1 VPEVGDRVAPIETG
15 ALRPLGVGE
24 VLDVAINLYFR
35 HFGRLLAIAAV
46 VAVPLAILIFVL
58 DMIAL
63 QEAPITDPDAALYE
77 IGDTTRVL
85 NETRYVVVSLIGA
98 GVSAIAFLLIIG
110 ATFRSVSEAYFDRD
124 AGLRASI
131 GFAARRAHSL
141 LWLTLLVVLAV
152 GLGMLVAFVTF
163 SFLAVIFGIWALV
176 VWSLSVPALMVEDA
190 RGIKAMRRS
199 FNLVTGRWWRTFGA
213 LVVGFV
219 FIGLFQLLTA
229 LLQEAIGS
237 LAEDSVVAYVAVL
250 DISFAV
256 STILTAPLQAAVVT
270 MIYYD
275 LRVRREGLDIAV
287 MIQRLRGAPSA
298 PEAAATET

>member
-1 VPEVGDRVAPIETG
+1 MG

-24 VLDVAINLYFR
+24 VLDVAINLYFK

-63 QEAPITDPDAALYE
+63 QEASITDPDAALYE

-141 LWLTLLVVLAV
+141 LWLTLVVVLAI
-152 GLGMLVAFVTF
+152 GLGTLVAFVTF
-163 SFLAVIFGIWALV
+163 SVLAVIFGIWALV

-199 FNLVTGRWWRTFGA
+199 FNLVSGRWWRTFGA

-237 LAEDSVVAYVAVL
+237 LADDSVVAYVAVL
-250 DISFAV
+250 DISFAA

-287 MIQRLRGAPSA
+287 MIQRLPGAPSA
-298 PEAAATET
+298 PEAAATKGLSQ